1 LLALAGVIFIGMGEE
16 LGEWRK
22 VQRAIHGGIFSEG
35 APPAPYAFLSHQ
47 SDSVVA
53 QLCTVKVRL
62 TQRKPH
68 DDFCGLLPIGRA
80 PQIKLGN
87 DAVESL

>member
-1 LLALAGVIFIGMGEE
+1 MVDGQTRLLATIPLD
-16 LGEWRK
+16 EWIRP
-22 VQRAIHGGIFSEG
+22 QCGYFSEG

-47 SDSVVA
+47 PDSVVA

-68 DDFCGLLPIGRA
+68 DDFCGVFPIGRA

>member
-1 LLALAGVIFIGMGEE
+1 VLFGMVDGRMRLLATIPLD
-16 LGEWRK
+16 EWIRP
-22 VQRAIHGGIFSEG
+22 QRGIFSEG